1 MISKEKIIIGA
12 DHGGFELKETVKKY
26 ILGRGDIELVDIG
39 TNSADSVD
47 YPLYGIK
54 VGKAVAKGEASRG
67 IVICGTGIGIT
78 IAANKVKG
86 IRAANCVTPF
96 MAEMSRKHNNA
107 NVLGLGGRIL
117 DTATAIEI
125 TRLWIET
132 PYEGGRHQKRLE
144 LINETES

>member
-1 MISKEKIIIGA
+1 MSTSKEKIVIGS
-12 DHGGFELKETVKKY
+12 DHGGVELKTIVVEYLKS
-26 ILGRGDIELVDIG
+26 RGDIEVTDIG
-39 TNSADSVD
+39 THNTESVD

-54 VGKAVAKGEASRG
+54 VGKAVSKGEASRG

-117 DTATAIEI
+117 DNKTALEI
-125 TRLWIET
+125 TKIWIET
-132 PYEGGRHQKRLE
+132 AYEGGRHQKRLD
-144 LINETES
+144 LIDEA